1 MLFLVGAAAS
11 LAAPAADLPTT
22 LLPSPAADAAANAST
37 WTSISGDATM
47 TQWCNANCAAGF
59 CPPNKCVEG
68 GDGAAELPS
77 PSPKP
82 AAPAVAPPAEGAIRD
97 AGWGEGAFS
106 QAEAERQNMSTAL
119 TRSPDTAVSD
129 TAPAQSQNVATSL
142 SAEEVAPKKKGKR
155 GGGRGVRAERRHER
169 RAAKKA
175 SWEARVAAAEI
186 EAEKYI
192 ELEEKTESTDFEEA
206 MEKAK
211 AAEKGAVRFPPETAD
226 SAHLMETA
234 KVAEKGAVRFPPETA
249 DSAQERD
256 ASEEEAAVRL
266 AAKRR
271 AEMKAD
277 QAKMEQA
284 ALEKTRAH
292 KKGPKWDAFEAR
304 LKYDDAQ
311 EEEAAVR
318 LAAKRRAEMK
328 ADERQLE
335 KQGAYRTTPRVSLR
349 KTAPASEADKRKAA
363 AEADAE
369 QKLEFTQFMA
379 SQKVRLTLTPN
390 P

>member
-82 AAPAVAPPAEGAIRD
+82 AAPAVAPLAEGAIRD

-129 TAPAQSQNVATSL
+129 TAPAQGQNVATSL

-155 GGGRGVRAERRHER
+155 GGGKAVRAERRHER
-169 RAAKKA
+169 RAAKKE
-175 SWEARVAAAEI
+175 SWEARVAAAQA
-186 EAEKYI
+186 EAEQNI
-192 ELEEKTESTDFEEA
+192 ELEEKTENRDFEDAIE
-206 MEKAK
+206 MAK
-211 AAEKGAVRFPPETAD
+211 VGKEGAVRFPPETED
-226 SAHLMETA
+226 SSE
-234 KVAEKGAVRFPPETA
+234 
-249 DSAQERD
+249 ERD

-271 AEMKAD
+271 EEMKAD